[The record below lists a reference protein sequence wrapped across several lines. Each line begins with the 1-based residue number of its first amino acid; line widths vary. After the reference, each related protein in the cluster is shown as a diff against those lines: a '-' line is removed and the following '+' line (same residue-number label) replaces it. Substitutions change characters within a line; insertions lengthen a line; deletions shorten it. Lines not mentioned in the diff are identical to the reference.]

1 MAQDMWPI
9 LVNLPWALEKNMYS
23 IFSCS
28 VLWMS
33 VRSHC
38 LMILFSSSAHANFW
52 SGRVCLSWK
61 KGLKY
66 PTVIVHLSIFP
77 FSSQFLLC
85 VFWSSVVRYIDVE
98 NYLLHYHYVIFFF
111 IPGNFFAL
119 KSTLSNTNIAIPGF
133 FS

>member
-1 MAQDMWPI
+1 MWPL

-33 VRSHC
+33 DPIVWWYCSVLLPMLIFDLEGCVFPER
-38 LMILFSSSAHANFW
+38 
-52 SGRVCLSWK
+52 RV
-61 KGLKY
+61 LKY

-133 FS
+133 FG